1 MLRPSRLDSS
11 ALMIW
16 HSANILAN
24 APMPCQGDACWSLKK
39 ECRMN
44 LTGTA
49 ALVTGASRGLGRA
62 LGEQLA
68 AAGARVV
75 LVARSA
81 NELGELAEAI
91 RTRGG
96 EAHAL
101 VADVGRK
108 QDVYPLAG
116 AAAALVGPID
126 LLIHNA
132 SALGPTPL
140 RLLLDTECED
150 LSSVLETNLVGPF
163 RLSKAIGG
171 SMALRKTGTILHVS
185 SDASVNAYARWG
197 AYSVSKAALDQLSR
211 LWAVELAERGVRVLS
226 VDPGE
231 MATQLHR
238 DALPDADP
246 ATLASP
252 EHVAQR
258 ILALVRDGSVPSG
271 SRIEAQSWRPT

>member
-1 MLRPSRLDSS
+1 
-11 ALMIW
+11 
-16 HSANILAN
+16 
-24 APMPCQGDACWSLKK
+24 
-39 ECRMN
+39 MN
-44 LTGTA
+44 LNGTA

-75 LVARSA
+75 LVARSGT
-81 NELGELAEAI
+81 ELNRAVAEI
-91 RTRGG
+91 RARGG

-108 QDVYPLAG
+108 EDVYPLAG

-140 RLLLDTECED
+140 RLLLDTECEE

-171 SMALRKTGTILHVS
+171 SMALRKTGTIVHIS
-185 SDASVNAYARWG
+185 SDASVNAYERWG
-197 AYSVSKAALDQLSR
+197 AYSISKAALDHLSR
-211 LWAVELAERGVRVLS
+211 LWAAELAERGVRVLS

-231 MATQLHR
+231 MDTQMHR
-238 DALPDADP
+238 DALPDADR
-246 ATLASP
+246 ATLARP
-252 EHVAQR
+252 AQVAER
-258 ILALVRDGSVPSG
+258 IVALLRNDAVASG
-271 SRIEAQSWRPT
+271 SRVEAQNWRPT